1 MDNKNI
7 RMIKKI
13 IDYAEKILAYCS
25 ALNKETFLGDHKLV
39 EASVFNIIQIGEAT
53 RQLSDD
59 FMTKYNNIPWNE
71 ICGLRNRIVHDYE
84 GIDLPLIW
92 DIICNDLLDLIRQ
105 LNEIL
110 EDSKED
116 KI

>member
-1 MDNKNI
+1 MDDKNV

-13 IDYAEKILAYCS
+13 IDYSEKILTYCN
-25 ALNKETFLGDHKLV
+25 ALSKDTFLGDDMLV
-39 EASVFNIIQIGEAT
+39 EACVFNIIQIGEAT

-59 FMTKYNNIPWNE
+59 FMAKYANIPWDK
-71 ICGLRNRIVHDYE
+71 IYGLRNRIVHDYE

-105 LNEIL
+105 LNTIL
-110 EDSKED
+110 EDSKEASP
-116 KI
+116 